1 MAENALLKNI
11 SKYVNLTPDEISTF
25 ESFWTE
31 KTLKKGDYL
40 LRNGDTCRYDS
51 YVVSG
56 AMKAFYIN
64 ADNGNEEILFFAVDD
79 WWASDLDSFSKQ
91 KPSIYNIQ
99 AIEKTTVLQISHYSF
114 QQLLTQLP
122 CLERYFRII
131 LESYLGALQKRNI
144 YNNVYD
150 VESRYYDFLENYPT
164 IASKVPQYLI
174 ASYLG
179 VSAEFI
185 SRIKK
190 NGKHEAA
197 RLRARRQR
205 KRDTQELG
213 EIHRENGEDGP
224 ELDQDGEGVARR
236 LEA

>member
-11 SKYVNLTPDEISTF
+11 SKYVNLTQDEISTF

-131 LESYLGALQKRNI
+131 LESYLGALQKRII

-190 NGKHEAA
+190 KNK
-197 RLRARRQR
+197 
-205 KRDTQELG
+205 
-213 EIHRENGEDGP
+213 P
-224 ELDQDGEGVARR
+224 S
-236 LEA
+236 

>member
-1 MAENALLKNI
+1 MTTAKDGAKSNLMNENSLLRNI
-11 SKYVNLTPDEISTF
+11 SRHIHLTEEEIVIF

-31 KTLKKGDYL
+31 KTFEKGDYL

-56 AMKAFYIN
+56 ALKAFYYN
-64 ADNGNEEILFFAVDD
+64 SKNGNEEILFFAVDD

-114 QQLLTQLP
+114 QKLLTDIP
-122 CLERYFRII
+122 RLERYFRII
-131 LESYLGALQKRNI
+131 LESYLGTLQKRII
-144 YNNVYD
+144 YSNVYD
-150 VESRYYDFLENYPT
+150 AENRYYDFLETYPN

-185 SRIKK
+185 SRVRKK
-190 NGKHEAA
+190 NKSS
-197 RLRARRQR
+197 
-205 KRDTQELG
+205 
-213 EIHRENGEDGP
+213 
-224 ELDQDGEGVARR
+224 
-236 LEA
+236 

>member
-1 MAENALLKNI
+1 MAGNALLNNI
-11 SKYVNLTPDEISTF
+11 SKHIHLTQEEISVF
-25 ESFWTE
+25 ERFWRE
-31 KTLKKGDYL
+31 KTLEKGDYL

-56 AMKAFYIN
+56 ALKAFYIN
-64 ADNGNEEILFFAVDD
+64 TKNGNEEILFFAVAD

-99 AIEKTTVLQISHYSF
+99 AIERTNVLQISHYSF
-114 QQLLTQLP
+114 QQLLAELP
-122 CLERYFRII
+122 CLEHYFRII
-131 LESYLGALQKRNI
+131 LESYLGTLQKRII
-144 YNNVYD
+144 YSNVYD
-150 VESRYYDFLENYPT
+150 AESRYYDFLETYPT

-190 NGKHEAA
+190 KNKSS
-197 RLRARRQR
+197 
-205 KRDTQELG
+205 
-213 EIHRENGEDGP
+213 
-224 ELDQDGEGVARR
+224 
-236 LEA
+236 

>member
-11 SKYVNLTPDEISTF
+11 SKYVNLTQDEISTF

-31 KTLKKGDYL
+31 KILKKGDYL
-40 LRNGDTCRYDS
+40 LRNGNTCRYDS

-114 QQLLTQLP
+114 HQLLAQLP

-131 LESYLGALQKRNI
+131 LESYLGALQKRII

-190 NGKHEAA
+190 KH
-197 RLRARRQR
+197 
-205 KRDTQELG
+205 K
-213 EIHRENGEDGP
+213 P
-224 ELDQDGEGVARR
+224 S
-236 LEA
+236 